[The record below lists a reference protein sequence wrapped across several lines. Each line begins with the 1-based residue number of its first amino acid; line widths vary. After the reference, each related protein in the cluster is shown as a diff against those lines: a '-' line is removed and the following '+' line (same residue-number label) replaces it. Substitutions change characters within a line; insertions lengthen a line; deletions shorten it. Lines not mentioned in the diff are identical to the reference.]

1 VRALIL
7 ERNEMKHRAF
17 LFLPVALMVFTGIAQ
32 SAIVQPVL
40 AQSLL
45 AQVDNAAT
53 EQKLELTPAE
63 RSAIYATVS
72 KDKSRVAPQPFSTR
86 IGADVPPMIELYSLP
101 DETVADNPA
110 AKLYK
115 YTVVENEVVVVDP
128 TKMRIVDKIGP
139 AADR

>member
-1 VRALIL
+1 
-7 ERNEMKHRAF
+7 MKHKGLVSLPFTLA
-17 LFLPVALMVFTGIAQ
+17 LFTSPVQPVIAQ
-32 SAIVQPVL
+32 SML
-40 AQSLL
+40 AQ
-45 AQVDNAAT
+45 ANDVAT

-72 KDKSRVAPQPFSTR
+72 KDKSKVAPQPFSTA

-101 DETVADNPA
+101 DETIADNPA

-115 YTVVENEVVVVDP
+115 YTMVENEVVLVDP